1 MAKTLILA
9 KTAPTDAD
17 SGVLRFVHGE
27 DAVVLDDTYPVY
39 EFHFY
44 NLHPSVDAAKVMF
57 QSSLDTG
64 SNYNI
69 STTTAFLQTYHSEGD
84 GNETFSINATYSAG
98 NSTSDLYLSDGVGYD
113 NDQSASGVMTLYDPS
128 DTDFVKNF
136 TCEIQQS
143 SAGDTCN
150 ISRVAGYIN
159 TTSAVDAIR
168 FKFNSGNIDLG
179 TIKMFGVS

>member
-9 KTAPTDAD
+9 KTAPGDAD

-64 SNYNI
+64 NNYNI
-69 STTTAFLQTYHSEGD
+69 STTTAFLQTYHSEAD
-84 GNETFSINATYSAG
+84 GTPNFSINATYSAG
-98 NSTSDLYLSDGVGYD
+98 NSTSDIYLSDGVGFD

-136 TCEIQQS
+136 TCEVQQS
-143 SAGDTCN
+143 SAGNTCN

-159 TTSAVDAIR
+159 TATAVDAVR
-168 FKFNSGNIDLG
+168 FNFDSGSIDLG
-179 TIKMFGVS
+179 TITMFGVS